1 MLESD
6 IIKANQIKRKDIV
19 GKSFMKIAIIGIG
32 CIAQV
37 HIQSILDCKQEIVAL
52 CDVDISCCERAAERF
67 GLQTKFYTDYIKM
80 LDEGGFDCVH
90 ICTPHYLHAEMICAC
105 LCRNINVLTEK
116 PLAISL
122 EQLQEIETAVK
133 KSAATLGVCHQRRFD
148 ESIRYAKEIFTREEV
163 VSGQGTLCWARDK
176 AYYESGAWRGK
187 WATEGG
193 GVAINQALHTLD
205 LLLWICGM
213 PVSVIGHTA
222 NDTLKD
228 CIEVEDT
235 VSAIFRLENGG
246 KFVFNATNGCN
257 VSFPAII
264 SVMSKNTRATVTD
277 EWVLSSGACV
287 KKEEELRQF
296 GKMEWGVG
304 HTKLIKNFYECL
316 KSGEKF
322 LIDFYEG
329 QKVVKLILALY
340 ASKGE
345 ELAVL

>member
-1 MLESD
+1 
-6 IIKANQIKRKDIV
+6 
-19 GKSFMKIAIIGIG
+19 MKIAIIGIG

-37 HIQSILDCKQEIVAL
+37 HIQSILDCKEEIVAL
-52 CDVDISCCERAAERF
+52 CDVERSRCQAAAEKF
-67 GLQTKFYTDYIKM
+67 GLQPKIYTDYIQM

-90 ICTPHYLHAEMICAC
+90 VCTPHYLHAEMCCAC
-105 LCRNINVLTEK
+105 LRRNINVLTEK

-122 EQLQEIETAVK
+122 EQLQEIENAVK
-133 KSAATLGVCHQRRFD
+133 ASAATLGVCHQRRFED
-148 ESIRYAKEIFTREEV
+148 SMRYVKDVFTKEEAV
-163 VSGQGTLCWARDK
+163 AGQGTLCWARDK
-176 AYYESGAWRGK
+176 AYYASGAWRGK

-228 CIEVEDT
+228 SIEVEDT

-246 KFVFNATNGCN
+246 KFIFNATNGCN
-257 VSFPAII
+257 ASFPVII
-264 SVMSKNTRATVTD
+264 SAMSKNTRITVTD
-277 EWVLSSGACV
+277 EWALSNGSYV

-296 GKMEWGVG
+296 GKVEWGVG

-340 ASKGE
+340 ASNGQE
-345 ELAVL
+345 VQI